1 MIDERIWQGGHVRDA
16 LGITV
21 GTDARRSIVDVD
33 VLVGVALRRNPKRA
47 HLLVSTVLAKHV
59 PTVPGISIAAGEL
72 LALLVSWELSA
83 RADDARASAL
93 GARLAALIPALAE
106 RPGAD
111 AAGRSRAHADL
122 AGLRRDIR
130 SLLDHHPEVVTLG
143 FAETATGLGQLVGD
157 AIGSYYLH
165 STRFEPEGSTP
176 FAGFEEEHSHATDHR
191 LLPSDP
197 HWLREGGT
205 VVLVD
210 DELSTGTTAINTVT
224 AIQALVPQRHW
235 VIASLIDLR
244 SAADRDRFE
253 RIAAGLGTRISV
265 VSLGAGPISLPAD
278 VLALATREVESM
290 PHTAPPAGEPGTV
303 HLLDA
308 TGLPA
313 VRSARFGGTDP
324 VDTALAGAIADQVR
338 PLLPATATASSE
350 GRGVVVLGAEE
361 FIALPMATADALDG
375 SIGPVPVLF
384 STSTRSPIAPLDAA
398 DYPVAGAV
406 RFRSHD
412 RTPDGVGVRFAYNL
426 TRGGRRFDAV
436 VFMPEPGCDPAL
448 LAGDDGVLEALRRI
462 SGTVVVVLLRDDP
475 PGPVAAS
482 GPLAAPVPV
491 AAPVPDTVPAPVP
504 ASESATARNS
514 APTSPAGSASTS
526 AATSA
531 STSPSTSAATS
542 ASTSAPTDGTPAP

>member
-1 MIDERIWQGGHVRDA
+1 VIDERIWQGGHVRDA

-106 RPGAD
+106 HPGAD

-130 SLLDHHPEVVTLG
+130 SLLHHHPEVVTLG

-197 HWLREGGT
+197 RWLREGGT

-290 PHTAPPAGEPGTV
+290 PHTAPPPGEPGTV

-324 VDTALAGAIADQVR
+324 VDRALAGAIAAMVR
-338 PLLPATATASSE
+338 PLLPATASSE

-491 AAPVPDTVPAPVP
+491 AAPVPDTVPTPVP

-514 APTSPAGSASTS
+514 APTSPAASASTS